1 MLFFNIPLESLFL
14 FLKKNF
20 IFFLSL
26 IFLNPTNWFSV
37 IDSEISLIFFPFRE
51 ETFLFE
57 LIEEIYLFFLK
68 FSILVKIRI
77 LMIFFVL
84 FFLIFHFCSFI
95 KKKLL
100 LLLFIS
106 FKILELLLFFWLYAY
121 ICNFLCIFFIR
132 SHKWRIRNLKVGLI
146 NVFKL
151 SFNSIYKEGTMLT
164 KCWWKRIWCVFD
176 QDIPSLDRKTTWNKL
191 ECWNNIG

>member
-1 MLFFNIPLESLFL
+1 MLFFNIPLESFFL

-57 LIEEIYLFFLK
+57 LIEKIYLFCLK

-77 LMIFFVL
+77 LMIFFVF
-84 FFLIFHFCSFI
+84 FFLISHFCSFI

-106 FKILELLLFFWLYAY
+106 FNLELDLSLSLFLS
-121 ICNFLCIFFIR
+121 IFVIIKH
-132 SHKWRIRNLKVGLI
+132 SDNNEDENYKSKTQHKVGVGKKVYLREFELE
-146 NVFKL
+146 VD
-151 SFNSIYKEGTMLT
+151 
-164 KCWWKRIWCVFD
+164 CVND
-176 QDIPSLDRKTTWNKL
+176 EQR
-191 ECWNNIG
+191 